1 MRYNNKVKYTIKQT
15 ADFSEWLENIKS
27 PKAQARIVA
36 RLDAA
41 GNGNFGDWKHI
52 EAGLCEMRM
61 DYGPGYRVYYGKA
74 GKVVFVIVG
83 GGIKRTQKRDIDKAL
98 AIWAEIKGGDHDQE
112 QD

>member
-1 MRYNNKVKYTIKQT
+1 MKYAIKQT
-15 ADFSEWLENIKS
+15 ADFSGWLEKIKS

-52 EAGLCEMRM
+52 EAGLCEMRI

-74 GKVVFVIVG
+74 GPVVFVLVG
-83 GGIKRTQKRDIDKAL
+83 GGIKRTQKRDIAKVLAL
-98 AIWAEIKGGDHDQE
+98 WAEIKGGAHDQE